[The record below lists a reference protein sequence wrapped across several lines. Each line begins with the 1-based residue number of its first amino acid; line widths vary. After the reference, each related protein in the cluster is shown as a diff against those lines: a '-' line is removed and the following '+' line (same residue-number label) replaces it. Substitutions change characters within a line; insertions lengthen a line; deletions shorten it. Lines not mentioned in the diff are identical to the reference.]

1 MGTVLLRGQS
11 GVHYLS
17 PATGNSGQRV
27 RLNHLLSTEKQ
38 CGGDLATGTHLPKD
52 IRGQLLTCRFK
63 SRAIIRYEFTD
74 DGAGFSTRPPP
85 LISSKHPNFRPVDCK
100 IGPDGAVYVADWY
113 NPIINH
119 AKHNFRDPR
128 RAKDHGRIWRITAK
142 DRPLAPKPQL
152 VGAPLSELLEHL
164 KSPESWTRHQAR
176 LTLSELDPDTVSA
189 AILNWVD
196 GLDPKDPE
204 HAHHLV
210 EAMWACQ
217 GVERPSEKILKLVLG
232 SKDGNARSAG
242 ARIIRYWHGELSD
255 PVSLLAK
262 ASSDP
267 FPRTRMEAILSAGYV
282 PSAEA
287 FSAALRRL
295 ITRETSSLIW
305 LCPKR

>member
-1 MGTVLLRGQS
+1 MADHGQ
-11 GVHYLS
+11 G
-17 PATGNSGQRV
+17 
-27 RLNHLLSTEKQ
+27 
-38 CGGDLATGTHLPKD
+38 
-52 IRGQLLTCRFK
+52 
-63 SRAIIRYEFTD
+63 
-74 DGAGFSTRPPP
+74 PP
-85 LISSKHPNFRPVDCK
+85 LGSQAPISRSS
-100 IGPDGAVYVADWY
+100 
-113 NPIINH
+113 
-119 AKHNFRDPR
+119 
-128 RAKDHGRIWRITAK
+128 
-142 DRPLAPKPQL
+142 
-152 VGAPLSELLEHL
+152 LSELLEHL
-164 KSPESWTRHQAR
+164 KSPEAWTRHQAR

-217 GVERPSEKILKLVLG
+217 SVERPSEKILKLVLG

-287 FSAALRRL
+287 FSAALG
-295 ITRETSSLIW
+295 S
-305 LCPKR
+305 P